1 MEKLIYENDIK
12 DNKVLFISTL
22 REIARKLQINPNW
35 LMFVFKKESNLN
47 PKAQNSI
54 KATGLNQMLPKTLKQ
69 WNLTPEMFKNM
80 NSIEQLDY
88 VYLFFKKGTGKFK
101 SIYDLYLY
109 NFYPYAVGKPL
120 SYVLGS
126 EISQAR
132 AELVRNSN
140 SHITPKKVISLSDYY
155 KYKKAQIIKNVPQ
168 NYIDQFQLPENNTN
182 LTLLILSIAFLA
194 FVYFR

>member
-1 MEKLIYENDIK
+1 MEKLIFENDIK

-22 REIARKLQINPNW
+22 REIARKLQVNPNW

-80 NSIEQLDY
+80 NSVEQLEY

-126 EISQAR
+126 EISQTR

-140 SHITPKKVISLSDYY
+140 SHITTKKVINLSDYY

-168 NYIDQFQLPENNTN
+168 NYISQFQLPENNTN